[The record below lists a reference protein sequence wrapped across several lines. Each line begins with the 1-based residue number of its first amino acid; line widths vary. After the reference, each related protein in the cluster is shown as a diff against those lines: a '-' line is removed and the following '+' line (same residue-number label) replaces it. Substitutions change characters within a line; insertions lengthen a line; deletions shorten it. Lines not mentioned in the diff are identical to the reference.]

1 MDDEDEVHSIDYDDP
16 FEEDVWY
23 PHECVT
29 KRVLVQVVRSNIAK
43 YVVDGKMPAR
53 NEIDDWSVL
62 GV

>member
-1 MDDEDEVHSIDYDDP
+1 MDDENESHGIDYDDP
-16 FEEDVWY
+16 FEKDVWY
-23 PHECVT
+23 PHKCVT

-53 NEIDDWSVL
+53 NEMNDWSVL